1 MICIIGP
8 TASGKTSL
16 AVAVATKTG
25 GEIISADS
33 RQVYIGMDIGSGKDL
48 SEFTID
54 GKNIP
59 YHLIDIHKPGYEYNV
74 FEYQRDF
81 YEAYKEIVERKRLP
95 ILCGGTG
102 MYIEAILK
110 GYKLIQV
117 PRNEALREEL
127 ESKDD
132 SELTALLMAFKELH
146 NTSDTSDRNRL
157 IRAIEIQIYN
167 KENKIIEEKYP
178 PIDYRLFAIFFE
190 RDELK
195 KRITKR
201 LKERL
206 NSGMVEE
213 VQGLLNSGITADQ
226 LKFYGLEYKFLA
238 QYVIGELS
246 YNDMY
251 QKLNSAIHQFAK
263 RQMTWFR
270 RMEKQGFEI
279 HWIPGNI
286 PLERKVEIVLKK
298 FN

>member
-1 MICIIGP
+1 MIGIIGP

-16 AVAVATKTG
+16 AVAVAAKTG

-48 SEFTID
+48 SEFTIE

-59 YHLIDIHKPGYEYNV
+59 YHLIDIQKPGYEYNV

-81 YEAYKEIVERKRLP
+81 HQAYNEIVDRNHIP

-110 GYKLIQV
+110 GYKLVPV
-117 PRNEALREEL
+117 PRNEVLRAEL
-127 ESKDD
+127 ETKDNKD
-132 SELTALLMAFKELH
+132 LTALLMAYKELH
-146 NTSDTSDRNRL
+146 NTSDITDRNRL
-157 IRAIEIQIYN
+157 IRAIEIELFN
-167 KENKIIEEKYP
+167 KENKITEEKYP
-178 PIDYRLFAIFFE
+178 SIKYQLFAINYE

-206 NSGMVEE
+206 NNGMVEE
-213 VQGLLNSGITADQ
+213 VKGLLNDGITVDQ

-238 QYVIGELS
+238 QYVNGELK

-251 QKLNSAIHQFAK
+251 QKLNSSIHQFAK

-270 RMEKQGFEI
+270 RMEKHGFKI
-279 HWIPGNI
+279 NWIPGNI
-286 PLERKVEIVLKK
+286 PFERKVDIVLRKV
-298 FN
+298 

>member
-1 MICIIGP
+1 MIGIIGP

-16 AVAVATKTG
+16 AVAVAAKIG

-48 SEFTID
+48 SEFSID

-59 YHLIDIHKPGYEYNV
+59 YHLIDIHQPGYEYNV
-74 FEYQRDF
+74 YEYQKDF
-81 YEAYKEIVERKRLP
+81 HKAYNDIINRKHIP

-110 GYKLIQV
+110 GYKLIPV
-117 PRNEALREEL
+117 PRNEVLRAEL
-127 ESKDD
+127 ETKDAN
-132 SELTALLMAFKELH
+132 ELIALLSANKDLH
-146 NTSDTSDRNRL
+146 NTSDSIERNRL
-157 IRAIEIQIYN
+157 VRAIEIELFN
-167 KENKIIEEKYP
+167 KENKIPEEKYP
-178 PIDYRLFAIFFE
+178 LIDYRLFAINYE

-213 VQGLLNSGITADQ
+213 VNGLLASGITVDQ

-238 QYVIGELS
+238 QYVNGELK

-270 RMEKQGFEI
+270 RMEKHGFKI
-279 HWIPGNI
+279 NWIPGNI
-286 PLERKVEIVLKK
+286 PFERKVEIVLRKV
-298 FN
+298 

>member
-1 MICIIGP
+1 MIGIIGP

-16 AVAVATKTG
+16 AVAVAAKTE

-48 SEFTID
+48 SEFTIE
-54 GKNIP
+54 GKDIP
-59 YHLIDIHKPGYEYNV
+59 YHLIDIQKPGYEYNV

-81 YEAYKEIVERKRLP
+81 YKAYNEIIDRKKLP

-117 PRNEALREEL
+117 PRNEVLRAQL
-127 ESKDD
+127 EFKDD
-132 SELTALLMAFKELH
+132 KELIALLMAFKELH

-157 IRAIEIQIYN
+157 IRAIEIELYN

-178 PIDYRLFAIFFE
+178 PIEYQLFGINYE

-206 NSGMVEE
+206 NNGMVEE
-213 VQGLLNSGITADQ
+213 VQGLLNNGITADQ
-226 LKFYGLEYKFLA
+226 LKFYGLEYKLLA

-279 HWIPGNI
+279 NWIPGNI
-286 PLERKVEIVLKK
+286 PFERKVEIVLRKV
-298 FN
+298 